1 MFMNLCIARPK
12 CCFILCT
19 SAVWQ
24 LWLNEYVMLCYVV
37 DVPFVRFVRFP
48 AVRSRICLCWS
59 RPRNSSNRFTRLTAD
74 IKQKGL
80 ITARRYAIAQYMLST
95 HRVSVRLS
103 VTRHRTVSKRLDA
116 AFRHGGFLPHILYC
130 VRGNSGNSK
139 NNNTSLWN
147 FVQK

>member
-1 MFMNLCIARPK
+1 MYICGLTVVIKRIC
-12 CCFILCT
+12 
-19 SAVWQ
+19 
-24 LWLNEYVMLCYVV
+24 YVMLCYVV